1 MFSLLFLSCCGT
13 EEFVPGNAYFTENN
27 TFVLYYNGEY
37 SEADVYFELHSLN
50 PSTDE
55 RITHSILTVDKSDGK
70 LIIKYENTVSKGF
83 ITKLYVYVYGKY
95 KTAVTVEWPK
105 S

>member
-1 MFSLLFLSCCGT
+1 MFTSCYET
-13 EEFVPGNAYFTENN
+13 EEFVSGNAYFTEDN
-27 TFVLYYNGEY
+27 TFVLYYSGEY
-37 SEADVYFELHSLN
+37 DKDDVCFELYSLN